1 MEELTV
7 FIKVK
12 IDNLNELSN
21 EIPETVK
28 NEVNKNKD
36 IINIITDKKYLS
48 ISIFWKLK
56 FKKIFRFEKMFLG
69 LTWDIKSLIENL
81 NKA

>member
-1 MEELTV
+1 M

-12 IDNLNELSN
+12 IDNLNELSS

-48 ISIFWKLK
+48 ISTFWKLT
-56 FKKIFRFEKMFLG
+56 FKKRFLFKKTFLG
-69 LTWDIKSLIENL
+69 LTWEIKSLRENL
-81 NKA
+81 NNA

>member
-1 MEELTV
+1 M

-36 IINIITDKKYLS
+36 KININTDKKYLS
-48 ISIFWKLK
+48 ISIF
-56 FKKIFRFEKMFLG
+56 
-69 LTWDIKSLIENL
+69 
-81 NKA
+81 